1 MPNNP
6 QRAYLRYD
14 SNLMEFSLEKREQKS
29 KKVKKKIPQNLP
41 QTSDS
46 HRVMALVYM
55 PQILSICKFLL
66 QIAAKLPNN
75 NSGDMMLQLRDYIDT
90 VSCTVGNGVSVHS
103 SQLCGILSTP
113 EVSTTTYKKINT
125 LLTNFQTPGETP
137 VKMLKPADD
146 ETPVKSSRS
155 EDAENIDP
163 IVETPPPVVQKD
175 AEVDASDSAVPVKLI
190 RCRISSSDIEPS
202 KGNLFTKKTKS
213 TKTKKSS
220 SAEEEV
226 SKIVPPQKETTD
238 APSSSEVAPGSDA
251 QKSSA
256 TVKPGAAAVKRKTA
270 APPAKG
276 KAKCAKKIKLVSGQ
290 KKLSQFFKK

>member
-1 MPNNP
+1 
-6 QRAYLRYD
+6 
-14 SNLMEFSLEKREQKS
+14 
-29 KKVKKKIPQNLP
+29 
-41 QTSDS
+41 
-46 HRVMALVYM
+46 
-55 PQILSICKFLL
+55 
-66 QIAAKLPNN
+66 
-75 NSGDMMLQLRDYIDT
+75 MLQLRDYIDV

-137 VKMLKPADD
+137 VKVPKPADD
-146 ETPVKSSRS
+146 ETPVKSSRC

-163 IVETPPPVVQKD
+163 IVETPPPVVVQKDTEVDD
-175 AEVDASDSAVPVKLI
+175 AEVDANDSAVPVKLI

-202 KGNLFTKKTKS
+202 KGNIFAKKTKS

-220 SAEEEV
+220 AAEEKV
-226 SKIVPPQKETTD
+226 VKNVPPQKETTD
-238 APSSSEVAPGSDA
+238 APSSSEVEPSSDA

-256 TVKPGAAAVKRKTA
+256 TVKPGAAAGKRKTA